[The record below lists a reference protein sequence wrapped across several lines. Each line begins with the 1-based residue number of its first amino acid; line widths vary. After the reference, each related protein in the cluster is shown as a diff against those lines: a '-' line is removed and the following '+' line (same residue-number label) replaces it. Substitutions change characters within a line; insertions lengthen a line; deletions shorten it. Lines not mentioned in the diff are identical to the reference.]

1 MFELNGPVLHYALDD
16 AGRCASFIH
25 VPTGHETVELPG
37 HLFKLIY
44 SIPGTEQQECAAWQQ
59 DQQGEIRHEGD
70 AISLR

>member
-37 HLFKLIY
+37 HIFKLIY
-44 SIPGTEQQECAAWQQ
+44 SIPGTEQQECAA
-59 DQQGEIRHEGD
+59 DGKNLMC
-70 AISLR
+70 SLRLKCKFFN

>member
-37 HLFKLIY
+37 HIFKLIY
-44 SIPGTEQQECAAWQQ
+44 SIPGTEQ
-59 DQQGEIRHEGD
+59 
-70 AISLR
+70 